1 MTLAAPKSHPMIAI
15 LLNALAIAAILLGIA
30 GSLALATLL
39 LASGANASE
48 HDIVVLKRW
57 LLVTA
62 VGGVGVVAL
71 GIWLIVGGRPW
82 WAAAVGSLPM
92 AALLGL
98 IVWVEFTR
106 SR

>member
-1 MTLAAPKSHPMIAI
+1 MTASGSKARPMLEI

-30 GSLALATLL
+30 GSLALVTLL
-39 LASGANASE
+39 LASGANASP
-48 HDIVVLKRW
+48 HDLVVLKRW
-57 LLVTA
+57 LLVIA

-92 AALLGL
+92 TALLGL
-98 IVWVEFTR
+98 IAWVEFTR